1 MFDIENDHLLSKH
14 TFIKR
19 SGVCR
24 HTLNKRL
31 EEDPDS
37 PKAHPTPVGDM
48 FLGSEVNAWLSK
60 LDPKM
65 RASSNKDDIA
75 AQAAAVLSK

>member
-1 MFDIENDHLLSKH
+1 MFDIENDLLLSKH

-19 SGVCR
+19 SGVSR
-24 HTLNKRL
+24 TTLDKRL

-37 PKAHPTPVGDM
+37 PKKHPTPVGEM
-48 FLGSEVNAWLSK
+48 YLGSEVNAWLSK

-65 RASSNKDDIA
+65 RATSKKDDIA
-75 AQAAAVLSK
+75 VQAAAVVGK